1 MSGGSLK
8 RVLKLREVLALS
20 FGAMIGWSWV
30 ALTGTWISQAGT
42 LGAATAFLIGGVAVV
57 LIGLT
62 YAELAAAMPRVGGEH
77 VYSYRAMGAVAS
89 FICTWGILMGY
100 VAVVAFEA
108 VALPTV
114 LIGLAP
120 GLNAGYLWTIAG
132 WDVYASWVAIGV
144 AGAGLVTWVNVRGVR
159 TAASMQLMVVT
170 GLLIAGLMVLLGGIT
185 QGSVDNFMQGPPMSV
200 AAVTGV
206 MLIVPFMFVGFDV
219 IPQAA
224 EEIDLPSKE
233 IGKALMLSV
242 LVAVAWYVLIIVAVG
257 LLLPGGRLTTS
268 GLATAEAATL
278 GWGTE
283 WMGRV
288 VLAAGVAGILTS
300 WNAFLMGAGRA
311 TYALAHCGMLPRW
324 LGVLHPRYGTPHRA
338 IILIGISSMFAPLF
352 GRPMLVWVA
361 NAGGLGIVIAYAM
374 VVASFLIL
382 RRKEPD
388 MPRPYRVAAGNWVGG
403 AALLMSLA
411 IGWLYMPGSPAGLV
425 WPYEWAI
432 VGGWAALGILVFGW
446 CRWRYGSPDAE
457 QVLEGVEDSQIVR
470 PGSAG

>member
-1 MSGGSLK
+1 MSGGSLQ

-30 ALTGTWISQAGT
+30 ALTGTWISQAGA

-89 FICTWGILMGY
+89 FVCTWGILMGY

-114 LIGLAP
+114 LSGLAP

-144 AGAGLVTWVNVRGVR
+144 AGAALVTWVNVRGVR
-159 TAASMQLMVVT
+159 TAASMQLMVVI
-170 GLLIAGLMVLLGGIT
+170 GLLVAGFMVLLGGIA
-185 QGSVDNFMQGPPMSV
+185 QGSVENFMQGPPMSV
-200 AAVTGV
+200 ASITGV

-242 LVAVAWYVLIIVAVG
+242 LVAVVRADYRGRG
-257 LLLPGGRLTTS
+257 LTPANWPAEHLGSCHRRCGHPG
-268 GLATAEAATL
+268 L
-278 GWGTE
+278 GF
-283 WMGRV
+283 
-288 VLAAGVAGILTS
+288 GVDGQ
-300 WNAFLMGAGRA
+300 
-311 TYALAHCGMLPRW
+311 
-324 LGVLHPRYGTPHRA
+324 
-338 IILIGISSMFAPLF
+338 
-352 GRPMLVWVA
+352 GRPGCRGCRYSHQLECFFD
-361 NAGGLGIVIAYAM
+361 G
-374 VVASFLIL
+374 
-382 RRKEPD
+382 RRSG
-388 MPRPYRVAAGNWVGG
+388 Y
-403 AALLMSLA
+403 L
-411 IGWLYMPGSPAGLV
+411 
-425 WPYEWAI
+425 
-432 VGGWAALGILVFGW
+432 
-446 CRWRYGSPDAE
+446 
-457 QVLEGVEDSQIVR
+457 R
-470 PGSAG
+470 PGSLRHAAPLAGGVASSLWHTSQGDYSYRHQFHVCAVVWPADAGLGGQCRRSGYRDCLRYGGGVVSDTAS

>member
-1 MSGGSLK
+1 VNGGSLK
-8 RVLKLREVLALS
+8 RVLKLRDVLALS

-30 ALTGTWISQAGT
+30 ALTGTWISQAGAA
-42 LGAATAFLIGGVAVV
+42 GAAMACLLGGVAMV

-62 YAELAAAMPRVGGEH
+62 YAELAAAMPQVGGEH

-89 FICTWGILMGY
+89 FVCTWGILMGY

-114 LIGLAP
+114 VVSLAP
-120 GLNAGYLWTIAG
+120 GLSAGYLWTIAG
-132 WDVYASWVAIGV
+132 WDVYASWVLIGV
-144 AGAGLVTWVNVRGVR
+144 LGAALVTWINIRGVR
-159 TAASMQLMVVT
+159 TAASMQLMVVI
-170 GLLIAGLMVLLGGIT
+170 GLLIAGLMVLVGGLA
-185 QGSVDNFMQGPPMSV
+185 QGSLENFVQGPALSLST
-200 AAVTGV
+200 VTGV
-206 MLIVPFMFVGFDV
+206 MIIVPFMFVGFDV

-224 EEIDLPSKE
+224 EEINLPSNQ
-233 IGKALMLSV
+233 IGRALMLSV

-257 LLLPGGRLTTS
+257 LSLSPSQLLST
-268 GLATAEAATL
+268 GLATADAASL
-278 GWGTE
+278 DWGSQ

-288 VLAAGVAGILTS
+288 VLGAGIAGILTS

-338 IILIGISSMFAPLF
+338 ILVVGLTSMIAPLF

-361 NAGGLGIVIAYAM
+361 NAGGLGIVIAYIM

-382 RRKEPD
+382 RRTEPD
-388 MPRPYRVAAGNWVGG
+388 MPRPYRVAAGNWVG
-403 AALLMSLA
+403 ALAMVLSLGIA
-411 IGWLYMPGSPAGLV
+411 WLYLPGSPAGLV

-432 VGGWAALGILVFGW
+432 VGGWALLGLTLYGW
-446 CRWRYGSPDAE
+446 SRWRYGAPDASV
-457 QVLEGVEDSQIVR
+457 VLEQG
-470 PGSAG
+470 

>member
-1 MSGGSLK
+1 VNGGSLK
-8 RVLKLREVLALS
+8 RVLKLRDVLALS

-30 ALTGTWISQAGT
+30 ALTGTWISQAGAA
-42 LGAATAFLIGGVAVV
+42 GAAMAFLLGGVAMV

-62 YAELAAAMPRVGGEH
+62 YAELAAAMPQVGGEH

-89 FICTWGILMGY
+89 FVCTWGILMGY

-114 LIGLAP
+114 VVSLAP
-120 GLNAGYLWTIAG
+120 GLSAGYLWTIAG
-132 WDVYASWVAIGV
+132 WDVYASWVLIGV
-144 AGAGLVTWVNVRGVR
+144 LGAALVTWINIRGVR
-159 TAASMQLMVVT
+159 TAASMQLMVVI
-170 GLLIAGLMVLLGGIT
+170 GLLIAGLMVLVGGLA
-185 QGSVDNFMQGPPMSV
+185 QGSLENFVQGPALSLST
-200 AAVTGV
+200 VTGV
-206 MLIVPFMFVGFDV
+206 MIIVPFMFVGFDV

-224 EEIDLPSKE
+224 EEINLPSNQ
-233 IGKALMLSV
+233 IGRALMLSV

-257 LLLPGGRLTTS
+257 LSLSPSQLLST
-268 GLATAEAATL
+268 GLATADAASL
-278 GWGTE
+278 DWGSQ

-288 VLAAGVAGILTS
+288 VLGAGIAGILTS

-338 IILIGISSMFAPLF
+338 ILVVGLTSMIAPLF

-361 NAGGLGIVIAYAM
+361 NAGGLGIVIAYIM

-382 RRKEPD
+382 RRTEPD
-388 MPRPYRVAAGNWVGG
+388 MPRPYRVAAGNWVG
-403 AALLMSLA
+403 ALAMVLSLGIA
-411 IGWLYMPGSPAGLV
+411 WLYLPGSPAGLV

-432 VGGWAALGILVFGW
+432 VGGWALLGLTLYGW
-446 CRWRYGSPDAE
+446 SRWRYGAPDASV
-457 QVLEGVEDSQIVR
+457 VLEQG
-470 PGSAG
+470 